1 MPRNHYFTQGS
12 ITEQLLYEDIVVES
26 LKIYGQDTVYM
37 PRTLVN
43 KDEVLGDD
51 TVSSFNAAYKLEMYI
66 ENTEGFDGE
75 GDLFSKFGVEI
86 RDECTFV
93 VSRRSWNRLVKSKYN
108 DVEYYRPREG
118 DLVYLGLS
126 GSIFEI
132 QKVETE
138 SPFYQIQNI
147 PVFKLRATLFENNGE
162 DFDTGYD
169 NIDKV
174 EADGAYATLLTIAEG
189 TVGYDIGET
198 ITQTLASGQV
208 MTGEITSINDSDGI
222 LGLAHVGADDG
233 KFGLFTTGSIVG
245 GTSNLTRTVSS
256 TGERNSVDAGNSI
269 FDTIGDGF
277 IDFSETNPF
286 GDAS

>member
-1 MPRNHYFTQGS
+1 
-12 ITEQLLYEDIVVES
+12 
-26 LKIYGQDTVYM
+26 
-37 PRTLVN
+37 
-43 KDEVLGDD
+43 
-51 TVSSFNAAYKLEMYI
+51 
-66 ENTEGFDGE
+66 
-75 GDLFSKFGVEI
+75 
-86 RDECTFV
+86 

-108 DVEYYRPREG
+108 DVEYYRPIEG

-189 TVGYDIGET
+189 TIGYDIGET

-222 LGLAHVGADDG
+222 LGLAHVGANDG

-245 GTSNLTRTVSS
+245 GTSNLTRTVSA

>member
-51 TVSSFNAAYKLEMYI
+51 TVSAFNAAYKLEMYI

-138 SPFYQIQNI
+138 SPFYQIQNL

-174 EADGAYATLLTIAEG
+174 EADGAYATLLTISEG
-189 TVGYDIGET
+189 TIGFDIGET

-222 LGLAHVGADDG
+222 LGLAHVGANDG
-233 KFGLFTTGSIVG
+233 KFGLFAAGSIVSSK
-245 GTSNLTRTVSS
+245 SNLTRTVAS
-256 TGERNSVDAGNSI
+256 TGEQNIVDAGNSI